1 MSKFSRQALVI
12 LGCVGLASCFGVK
25 PQTKRGIS
33 KDIEEFFVK
42 AGVMQYF
49 IKPMAFEGDHSHIS
63 IDFSFRDSSAIFS
76 RVITNFTVY
85 DEGSTIKVDSFRVAS
100 MDTDKGFAT
109 APVLLF
115 VDKKSKEIAFRH
127 STVMSYNELSY
138 LMKGRS
144 KLILRINGRN
154 ITYLPTRK
162 TRKKEFRICRSL
174 FEG

>member
-1 MSKFSRQALVI
+1 
-12 LGCVGLASCFGVK
+12 VK

-49 IKPMAFEGDHSHIS
+49 LKPMAFESDHSHLL
-63 IDFSFRDSSAIFS
+63 IDFSFRDSSAVFS
-76 RVITNFTVY
+76 RVNTNFTMF
-85 DEGSTIKVDSFRVAS
+85 DEGTSIKVDSFWVATS
-100 MDTDKGFAT
+100 ETEKVIAT

-127 STVMSYNELSY
+127 STVLTYPALSD
-138 LMKGRS
+138 LMKGKS
-144 KLILRINGRN
+144 KLILRVNGRN
-154 ITYLPTRK
+154 LTFLPTRK
-162 TRKKEFRICRSL
+162 TRKKEDRICRSL

>member
-12 LGCVGLASCFGVK
+12 LGCIGLASCFGVK

-49 IKPMAFEGDHSHIS
+49 LKPMAFENTDSHLM
-63 IDFSFRDSSAIFS
+63 IDFSFRDSSAVFS
-76 RVITNFTVY
+76 RVNTNFTVF
-85 DEGSTIKVDSFRVAS
+85 DKGTTLKVDSFRVTGS
-100 MDTDKGFAT
+100 EPEKGIAT
-109 APVLLF
+109 VPVLLF

-127 STVMSYNELSY
+127 STVITYTALSD
-138 LMKGRS
+138 LMKGKS
-144 KLILRINGRN
+144 KLILRVNGRN
-154 ITYLPTRK
+154 LEFQPTRK
-162 TRKKEFRICRSL
+162 TRKKEARICRSL

>member
-1 MSKFSRQALVI
+1 MSKFSRQALVV

-49 IKPMAFEGDHSHIS
+49 LKPMAFEGNGSHLL
-63 IDFSFRDSSAIFS
+63 IDFSFRDSSAVFS

-85 DEGSTIKVDSFRVAS
+85 DEGTTLKVDSFWVAS
-100 MDTDKGFAT
+100 AETQKGIAT
-109 APVLLF
+109 VPVLLF

-127 STVMSYNELSY
+127 STSMSYLALSD
-138 LMKGRS
+138 LMKGKS
-144 KLILRINGRN
+144 KLILRVNRRDL
-154 ITYLPTRK
+154 TFLPTRK
-162 TRKKEFRICRSL
+162 TRKKEARICRSL